1 MTESIDYM
9 KSKKYLYAIAFFII
23 IVFGY
28 CNSASLEK
36 ALITNIV
43 FLENFYG
50 ERPVL
55 FIVLYFVS
63 YVLLTTLSLPVALF
77 LGLLSGFILELHVA
91 VLLISFASSIGATL
105 AMLIARYLIRDY
117 IDNKFN
123 RQVKIINS
131 ELNKN
136 GLYYLFALRMSPLFP
151 FFIINLAFGLTK
163 IKALLFYIISQ
174 VGMLPG
180 TIIIILVGSELDDFL
195 IEGNAIGLE
204 LVIYLSLMG
213 LLPLIFKKLAKSET
227 EKA

>member
-28 CNSASLEK
+28 YNSASLEK

>member
-1 MTESIDYM
+1 M
-9 KSKKYLYAIAFFII
+9 KSKKYLYVITFFIV
-23 IVFGY
+23 IVSGY
-28 CNSASLEK
+28 YNSASLEK
-36 ALITNIV
+36 VLITNIM

-50 ERPVL
+50 ERPIL

-77 LGLLSGFILELHVA
+77 LGLLSGFILELYVA
-91 VLLISFASSIGATL
+91 VLVISFASSIGATF

-117 IDNKFN
+117 IDNRFN
-123 RQVKIINS
+123 KQVNVINS

-163 IKALLFYIISQ
+163 IKALLFFIISQ
-174 VGMLPG
+174 IGMLPG
-180 TIIIILVGSELDDFL
+180 TIIIILVGSELDDF
-195 IEGNAIGLE
+195 IIQGNPIGLE

-213 LLPLIFKKLAKSET
+213 LLPLIYKKLTKV
-227 EKA
+227 KIQKV